1 MRYRHLI
8 IELIVNLLLPWV
20 AYTLVAPRWGEL
32 NGLLASA
39 APPLAWSLWELARTR
54 RVDALSGLVL
64 AGIAASVLLMLLG
77 GDARLVLVRESLV
90 TGVLGLLFLITLP
103 MRQPLV
109 YHLGRAMSQSGQAGG
124 DGQATSRF
132 EQWASVPANRRTL
145 QLMTAI
151 WGGALVLEAVV
162 RTWLAWTLPPARFL
176 AIGPAIGY
184 GIYGVMMLWTL
195 WYRRRLRARA
205 MTAAVA

>member
-8 IELIVNLLLPWV
+8 LELIVNLFLPWL

-39 APPLAWSLWELARTR
+39 APPLVWSLWELARTR

-77 GDARLVLVRESLV
+77 GDERLVLVRESLV
-90 TGVLGLLFLITLP
+90 TGVLGLVFLVTLP
-103 MRQPLV
+103 LRQPLV
-109 YHLGRAMSQSGQAGG
+109 YHLGRAMSQSSAG
-124 DGQATSRF
+124 DAAANRF
-132 EQWASVPANRRTL
+132 EQWASVAENRHTL
-145 QLMTAI
+145 RLMTAI
-151 WGGALVLEAVV
+151 WGGALLGEAVL
-162 RTWLAWTLPPARFL
+162 RTWLAWTLPPQRFL
-176 AIGPAIGY
+176 AIGPLLGY
-184 GIYGVMMLWTL
+184 GIYGLMMAWTL

-205 MTAAVA
+205 QVAQA